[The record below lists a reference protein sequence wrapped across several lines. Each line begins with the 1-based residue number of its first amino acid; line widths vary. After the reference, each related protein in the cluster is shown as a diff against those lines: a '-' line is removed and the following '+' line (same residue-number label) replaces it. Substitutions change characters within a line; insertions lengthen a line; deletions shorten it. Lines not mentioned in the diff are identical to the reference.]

1 MKIILIAG
9 KAGSGKTTLGKE
21 IETILQTKK
30 AKVLRTEY
38 SKYLKLYAKEIF
50 NYQENDVKPRKFLQD
65 TGTFLRSIDE
75 HFFTKRMLEDFLV
88 YAKYVDYVIISD
100 VRLIREITDIKE
112 KLTDV
117 VTIKIINDLTPNNLT
132 SEERNH
138 ITEKELDN
146 YSDFDYIIKNK
157 NAEEIKEIAQKI
169 VEEII

>member
-65 TGTFLRSIDE
+65 TGSFLRSIDE

-132 SEERNH
+132 SDERNH

-157 NAEEIKEIAQKI
+157 NAEEIKEIALKI